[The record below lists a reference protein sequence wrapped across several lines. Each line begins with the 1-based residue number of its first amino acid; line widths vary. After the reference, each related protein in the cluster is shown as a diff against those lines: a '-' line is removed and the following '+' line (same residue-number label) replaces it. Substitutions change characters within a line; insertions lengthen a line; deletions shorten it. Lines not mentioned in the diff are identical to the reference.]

1 MHLWYTFGMQIT
13 KLGHCCLVLEEAGVK
28 IMTDPGGFTVDAQRA
43 ITGLDAI
50 LITHEHMDHF
60 HIESVE
66 ALLASNQGAV
76 VITNEGVGKLL
87 AAKDI
92 AYIRVGDGESTTVK
106 SVKIEGYGREHAPIY
121 GDMGRV
127 ENTGYMIA
135 ERFYFTGDNYHAPGT
150 AVDVL
155 ALPVAGPWMRIAD
168 AVEFA
173 KAIKPR
179 VAFGVHDGMMQ
190 QFFRGYP
197 EKVMQRF
204 VPEMEYVTLADGE
217 RREF

>member
-1 MHLWYTFGMQIT
+1 MALWYTFAMQIT
-13 KLGHCCLVLEEAGVK
+13 KLGHCCLVLEEAGTK
-28 IMTDPGGFTVDAQRA
+28 IMTDPGGFTVEAQQG

-66 ALLASNQGAV
+66 LLLASNPGAV
-76 VITNEGVGKLL
+76 VVTNEGVGKLL
-87 AAKDI
+87 AAKGI
-92 AYIRVGDGESTTVK
+92 AYATVGDGQSTTVK
-106 SVKIEGYGREHAPIY
+106 GLKIEGHGREHAPIY

-135 ERFYFTGDNYHAPGT
+135 ERFYFPGDNYYAPGR
-150 AVDVL
+150 AVDTL

-190 QFFRGYP
+190 QFFRSYP

-217 RREF
+217 TREF